1 MVILID
7 CEGRGGKVPITKHV
21 TLQWLVTRKF
31 NIFVGF
37 PSSVQDF
44 FCLFF
49 CTFNARVSG
58 YLDLKLSI
66 CPFLAKVF
74 QNKKNNY
81 IRKKSLYRFII
92 RVLRDCQQCKICISR
107 DILGIKLKNVGIFSF
122 NYFNLLFGSAVTA
135 SSTPPS
141 KRSGTP
147 SMSSQLPSAHRQ
159 LVRYCRPHLCA
170 ADKQLS
176 DYAHA
181 STAVFTIYNLIT
193 YNQ

>member
-1 MVILID
+1 MDTNEPDNLVSVYFWTQQLFYSMVYITFKDTHYPSFIKYNGDLNWLWGERG
-7 CEGRGGKVPITKHV
+7 EGRVPITKHV
-21 TLQWLVTRKF
+21 TLQWLVTRK

-58 YLDLKLSI
+58 YLDLKWSI

-107 DILGIKLKNVGIFSF
+107 DILGVKLKNVGIFF
-122 NYFNLLFGSAVTA
+122 LQLF
-135 SSTPPS
+135 
-141 KRSGTP
+141 
-147 SMSSQLPSAHRQ
+147 
-159 LVRYCRPHLCA
+159 
-170 ADKQLS
+170 
-176 DYAHA
+176 
-181 STAVFTIYNLIT
+181 
-193 YNQ
+193 